1 MSETKRIAMFVF
13 NNCKNDARV
22 LKEAGSLTRAGY
34 DVEII
39 AMLDK
44 QTIPLEER
52 DGFVIR
58 RLKLNPIHLR
68 IIRFFGNPFRRIFG
82 FLIPD
87 QKEVEV
93 VEESTGGIMAW
104 FRRGLEKRDET
115 FKKVLS
121 NRLKIELPEER
132 LLHKDNIKVMR
143 MKAGRSFFTAIGFTL
158 LAILYAPFRLIL
170 MLPQLTYTIITKIIF
185 RVLPRI
191 VRVLIQY
198 PLKRIL
204 LPFHKYF
211 TYHNFYQLA
220 VRHCYAPFRLILM
233 LPQLTYTIIT
243 KIIFRV
249 LPRIVRVL
257 IQYPLKRIL
266 LPFHKYFTYHNFY
279 QLAVRHCS
287 SNPRDVYHCHDL
299 NTLKV
304 GMTLKQKL
312 GTYLVYDSH
321 ELYRHKNRLKPAGAF
336 KKWYLARLE
345 RKGARMSDAIIT
357 VGYCISE
364 WLAEE
369 YKVKEPYVIYNAP
382 APQSHFERDPEKD
395 LRKALQIPA
404 EDFLLVYSGAIT
416 FNRGLEQVLEAAAHV
431 PDLQMVLM
439 GYGSDAY
446 KEKLQKIIDKG
457 NAGDCIRFFGPVP
470 HQDVSQYL
478 SSADCGIAPII
489 NICLSYYFCA
499 PNKLFEFVH
508 AGLPVLASNFPEMS
522 RVVEEYDLGFTF
534 DPEDPEN
541 IQEVIRNMMASP
553 EKRAHFKGNT
563 QAAADNYNWAMEEAK
578 LVELYQKL
586 A

>member
-1 MSETKRIAMFVF
+1 MSETKRIGMFVF

-158 LAILYAPFRLIL
+158 LAIL
-170 MLPQLTYTIITKIIF
+170 
-185 RVLPRI
+185 
-191 VRVLIQY
+191 
-198 PLKRIL
+198 
-204 LPFHKYF
+204 
-211 TYHNFYQLA
+211 
-220 VRHCYAPFRLILM
+220 YAPFRLILM

-541 IQEVIRNMMASP
+541 IQEVIRKMMASP